1 MQHRFDDPLCRGR
14 QADTGNCSRPHHVR
28 ADLRVSQ
35 AYLKKRIQPLPT
47 YSHPADTCTTVAT
60 CNFCDLTT
68 SPTALAT
75 VPRARGSF
83 NFADQYQI
91 TSHTDGSAYRRRG
104 DVRGCYASTSSTAWP
119 KVVVPSADSL
129 VIVPCTYVHVFAS
142 RRRTRQ
148 DLWNHSLRLQGTQSR
163 AR

>member
-1 MQHRFDDPLCRGR
+1 MGTVYDRHI
-14 QADTGNCSRPHHVR
+14 R

-35 AYLKKRIQPLPT
+35 AYSKKPLPT
-47 YSHPADTCTTVAT
+47 LPTFSHSTDMCTTVAT
-60 CNFCDLTT
+60 CKFYDLTT

-75 VPRARGSF
+75 APHARGSF
-83 NFADQYQI
+83 NFTDQYQI

-104 DVRGCYASTSSTAWP
+104 DVRGCYASTSSTAWS
-119 KVVVPSADSL
+119 KVVAPSADSL

-163 AR
+163 TR